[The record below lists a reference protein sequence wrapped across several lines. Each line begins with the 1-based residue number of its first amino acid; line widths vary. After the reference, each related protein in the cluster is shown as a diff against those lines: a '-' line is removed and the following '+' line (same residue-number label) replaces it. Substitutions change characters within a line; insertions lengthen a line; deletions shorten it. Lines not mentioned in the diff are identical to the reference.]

1 MSVENMND
9 LTPQFAKPP
18 DLDVEAIKRLLPHRA
33 PFLMIDRL
41 SEIHPG
47 ESAIGWKAVTINEPH
62 FAGHFPEYAVMPGV
76 LIVEAMAQAAGAL
89 VVHTLGLED
98 QRRVVYFMTIDKAR
112 FRRPVHPGTLLRIPV
127 RVQRNRGPVWRFE
140 GKAYVGDELCAE
152 AEYSAMLTE
161 HSLGKPGPAMAS
173 DAE

>member
-1 MSVENMND
+1 MNNEAAVMAAGKT
-9 LTPQFAKPP
+9 LE
-18 DLDVEAIKRLLPHRA
+18 LDEIKRMLPHRA

-41 SEIHPG
+41 SDIVPG
-47 ESAIGWKAVTINEPH
+47 ESATGWKAVIADEPH
-62 FAGHFPEYAVMPGV
+62 FAGHFPEYKVMPGV

-112 FRRPVHPGTLLRIPV
+112 FRRPVHPGATLRIPV
-127 RVQRNRGPVWRFE
+127 KVQRHRGPVWRFE

-161 HSLGKPGPAMAS
+161 YSLASGPPPFAGG
-173 DAE
+173 AE

>member
-1 MSVENMND
+1 MNSD
-9 LTPQFAKPP
+9 MAVSGAGKS
-18 DLDVEAIKRLLPHRA
+18 LDIDEIKRLLPHR
-33 PFLMIDRL
+33 PPLLMIDRL
-41 SEIHPG
+41 TDIVPG
-47 ESAIGWKAVTINEPH
+47 ESATGWKAVLAEEPH
-62 FAGHFPEYAVMPGV
+62 FKGHFPEYPVMPGV

-112 FRRPVHPGTLLRIPV
+112 FRRPVHPGATLRIPV
-127 RVQRNRGPVWRFE
+127 KVQRHRGPVWRFE

-161 HSLGKPGPAMAS
+161 YSLASGPPPIPGGTG
-173 DAE
+173 